1 MLIDWFT
8 VAGQVVNF
16 LILVWLMKRFLYHPI
31 LDAIDAREQ
40 RIAGELADAA
50 AMVTEAKKE
59 RDEFQRK
66 NEELD
71 QQRSALMKTATQQ
84 ANAERQRLLDE
95 AREAADALS
104 AKRAEALKIDARNL
118 NQEISRLARTEVFAI
133 VRKTLGDLA
142 GERLEARMVEV
153 FISRLRELDEASK
166 EQLGEALKTA
176 TEAAVLR
183 STFEL
188 PAEQCKAIQQALKE
202 IFQVAINLRFET
214 APEQIGVIEFSA
226 NGQKVAWSIDDYL
239 VSLEKSVSELMN
251 GRTKPAGQS
260 KPKPEAKSP

>member
-71 QQRSALMKTATQQ
+71 QQRSALMKIATQQ
-84 ANAERQRLLDE
+84 ANAEGQQLLDK

-133 VRKTLGDLA
+133 VRKTLRDLA
-142 GERLEARMVEV
+142 ETSLEERVAAV
-153 FISRLRELDEASK
+153 FIRRMREMDDAAK
-166 EQLGEALKTA
+166 QIIGEAIKSASEPALI
-176 TEAAVLR
+176 R
-183 STFEL
+183 SAFEL
-188 PAEQCKAIQQALKE
+188 SAEQCAAIQNALNE
-202 IFQVAINLRFET
+202 TFSSAINLRFEIV
-214 APEQIGVIEFSA
+214 PDVLGGIELSA

-239 VSLEKSVSELMN
+239 VSLEKSVSELMK
-251 GRTKPAGQS
+251 GRTQPAAQ
-260 KPKPEAKSP
+260 PKPEAKSP